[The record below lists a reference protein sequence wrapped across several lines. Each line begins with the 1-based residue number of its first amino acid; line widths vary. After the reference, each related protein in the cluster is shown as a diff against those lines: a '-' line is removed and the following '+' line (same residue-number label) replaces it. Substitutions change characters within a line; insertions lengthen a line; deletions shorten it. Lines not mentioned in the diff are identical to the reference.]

1 VSDDDR
7 ERWDSR
13 YGGAEPAT
21 VDEIALPAVFAK
33 YAELFPTSGR
43 ALDIACGR
51 GLAAVWLARRGI
63 DVLGL
68 DVSAVAVGQANK
80 LAWAAGLATR
90 CRFSVAD
97 LDDGL
102 PAGPSVNVLL
112 CNKFRDSRLDSALL
126 SRLAPDG
133 ILAISALSEVGASP
147 GPFRAKPGELRRA
160 FGALEVITA
169 GEDAGL
175 AWLLA
180 RRNGQV
186 ARDD

>member
-1 VSDDDR
+1 VSDNDR

-21 VDEIALPAVFAK
+21 VDEIALPAVFAE
-33 YAELFPTSGR
+33 YAELLPTSGR

-51 GLAAVWLARRGI
+51 GLAAVWLARRGL

-68 DVSAVAVGQANK
+68 DVSPVAVGQADE
-80 LAWAAGLATR
+80 LARAAGVATR
-90 CRFSVAD
+90 CRFSVTD

-102 PAGPSVNVLL
+102 PDGPSANMLL
-112 CNKFRDSRLDSALL
+112 CNKFRDSRLDGALL

-133 ILAISALSEVGASP
+133 MIAISALSEVGANP

-180 RRNGQV
+180 RRNG
-186 ARDD
+186 